1 MAQDWTAWL
10 LARPLG
16 QWLIAAIGA
25 AIAATGLGIGL
36 AGVLGK
42 FKRRLQL
49 KAQPRRLIAA
59 LGSFG
64 FVARAVVFLMIG
76 LFLLFAAV
84 VSNYREAK
92 GFAGALRVIQQH
104 ATARPWS
111 ASPPQGC
118 SRSASTGWPK
128 ASPAALR
135 RRLCARRL
143 RRRSWQPDDGGA
155 GWSMIPKSGYRFSE
169 RIMLKQ

>member
-1 MAQDWTAWL
+1 MAHDWTGWL

-25 AIAATGLGIGL
+25 AIAATGLGIGI

-49 KAQPRRLIAA
+49 KAQPRRRIAA

-64 FVARAVVFLMIG
+64 FVARAVVLLMIG

-84 VSNYREAK
+84 DSN
-92 GFAGALRVIQQH
+92 
-104 ATARPWS
+104 
-111 ASPPQGC
+111 
-118 SRSASTGWPK
+118 
-128 ASPAALR
+128 
-135 RRLCARRL
+135 
-143 RRRSWQPDDGGA
+143 
-155 GWSMIPKSGYRFSE
+155 
-169 RIMLKQ
+169 